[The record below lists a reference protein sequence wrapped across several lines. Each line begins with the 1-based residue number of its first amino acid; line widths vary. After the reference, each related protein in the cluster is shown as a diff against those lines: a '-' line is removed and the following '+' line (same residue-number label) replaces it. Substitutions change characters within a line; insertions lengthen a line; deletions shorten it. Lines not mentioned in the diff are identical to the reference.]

1 MPTIEEVA
9 LELAVFTLVDHS
21 IDKDTYDLR
30 FTTTTTNGFEST
42 TVVASNNPDY
52 RQIVA
57 LIARKSYD
65 TVSNCIPAYSAG
77 EATTNKGGEDT
88 DTLPEDNDVII
99 VYDRVFNDYTNNG
112 YVIGKLELFI
122 AKCLELKMP
131 ITIKELS

>member
-1 MPTIEEVA
+1 MPTIEEVD

-30 FTTTTTNGFEST
+30 FTTKTTNGFEST
-42 TVVASNNPDY
+42 HIVDSNNPDY

-57 LIARKSYD
+57 LIARKASND
-65 TVSNCIPAYSAG
+65 TFSNHVPAYSTG
-77 EATTNKGGEDT
+77 ETTTDKGGDSTCSLLEEPVT
-88 DTLPEDNDVII
+88 I
-99 VYDRVFNDYTNNG
+99 VYDREFNDYSHNG

-131 ITIKELS
+131 ITIKEL

>member
-1 MPTIEEVA
+1 MPTIEDVD

-21 IDKDTYDLR
+21 IDKDTYDLV
-30 FTTTTTNGFEST
+30 FTTRTTNGFEST
-42 TVVASNNPDY
+42 HIVDSNNPDY

-57 LIARKSYD
+57 LIARKAYD
-65 TVSNCIPAYSAG
+65 HSTDNVSAYSAG
-77 EATTNKGGEDT
+77 ETTTDKGGASTCSLLEEPVT
-88 DTLPEDNDVII
+88 I
-99 VYDRVFNDYTNNG
+99 VYDREFNDYSHNG

>member
-1 MPTIEEVA
+1 MLSIAEAEI
-9 LELAVFTLVDHS
+9 ELAVFKLVGYS
-21 IDKDTYDLR
+21 IDRDTDNLV
-30 FTTTTTNGFEST
+30 FTTRTTSGFEST
-42 TVVASNNPDY
+42 HIVVSNNPDY

-99 VYDRVFNDYTNNG
+99 VYDRVFNDYTHNG
-112 YVIGKLELFI
+112 YVIGNLELFI

-131 ITIKELS
+131 ITIKEL

>member
-1 MPTIEEVA
+1 MPTIEEVD

-30 FTTTTTNGFEST
+30 FTTKTTNGFEST
-42 TVVASNNPDY
+42 HIVDSNNPDY

-77 EATTNKGGEDT
+77 EATTNKGGDSSCTLSED
-88 DTLPEDNDVII
+88 DVTI
-99 VYDRVFNDYTNNG
+99 VYDREFNDYSHNG

-122 AKCLELKMP
+122 AKCLELKMN
-131 ITIKELS
+131 ITIKEL

>member
-1 MPTIEEVA
+1 MPTIEDVD

-21 IDKDTYDLR
+21 IDKDTYDLV

-57 LIARKSYD
+57 LIARKAYD
-65 TVSNCIPAYSAG
+65 HSTDNVSAYSAG
-77 EATTNKGGEDT
+77 ETTTDKGGASTCSLLEEPVT
-88 DTLPEDNDVII
+88 I
-99 VYDRVFNDYTNNG
+99 VYDREFNDYSHNG
-112 YVIGKLELFI
+112 YVIGNLELFI
-122 AKCLELKMP
+122 AKCLELKMN

>member
-9 LELAVFTLVDHS
+9 LELAVFKLVDHS
-21 IDKDTYDLR
+21 IDKDTYDLTFKTR
-30 FTTTTTNGFEST
+30 TTNGFEST

-65 TVSNCIPAYSAG
+65 HSTDNVSTSQAR
-77 EATTNKGGEDT
+77 TTTTDKGGDSTCSLLEEPVT
-88 DTLPEDNDVII
+88 I
-99 VYDRVFNDYTNNG
+99 VYDREFNDYSHNG
-112 YVIGKLELFI
+112 YVIGNLELFI

-131 ITIKELS
+131 ITIKEL

>member
-1 MPTIEEVA
+1 MPTIEEVD

-30 FTTTTTNGFEST
+30 FTTKTTNGFEST
-42 TVVASNNPDY
+42 HIVDSNNPDY

-57 LIARKSYD
+57 LIARKASND
-65 TVSNCIPAYSAG
+65 TFSNHVPAYSAG
-77 EATTNKGGEDT
+77 ETTTDKGGASTCSLLEEPVT
-88 DTLPEDNDVII
+88 I
-99 VYDRVFNDYTNNG
+99 VYDREFNDYSHNG

-131 ITIKELS
+131 ITIKEL